1 MLFTPQ
7 NEDGTERLEMD
18 ITVISG
24 DPFARRLGFRGVVED
39 RKTGKRYKVYGAS
52 CGLPRCQCDA
62 RIAEITT
69 R

>member
-7 NEDGTERLEMD
+7 NEDGSGRLEMD

-24 DPFARRLGFRGVVED
+24 DPFARGLGFRGVVQD
-39 RKTGKRYKVYGAS
+39 KKTGNRYKVYGAS

-62 RIAEITT
+62 RIKAIMGT
-69 R
+69 